1 LTFLANIQVGLEVG
15 LLDVFQEF
23 CLTAYEGVMRKG
35 VWIGGGGG
43 VDENLFERD
52 FIWIDCVK
60 GVEPTIRG
68 ILIESE
74 LE

>member
-1 LTFLANIQVGLEVG
+1 MTFLANIQVGLEVG

-35 VWIGGGGG
+35 IVIGDGVG
-43 VDENLFERD
+43 VDENLLERD
-52 FIWIDCVK
+52 VFRIYGVE